1 VLVAVTGNPL
11 YKRWAKLMGEPEW
24 LTDPRF
30 ATDDDRGAHAAII
43 SERMGRWCA
52 ERATDDIVTI
62 LGDAKIPSAPV
73 LTPQQALDHPQ
84 VRALGVLQDT
94 DYPGLPRPAPVAAVP
109 IWMSETQAVPRVR
122 PPLLGEHTQEVLTE
136 LGYTDSAIQ
145 GLRDKGV
152 I

>member
-1 VLVAVTGNPL
+1 
-11 YKRWAKLMGEPEW
+11 
-24 LTDPRF
+24 
-30 ATDDDRGAHAAII
+30 
-43 SERMGRWCA
+43 
-52 ERATDDIVTI
+52 
-62 LGDAKIPSAPV
+62 V

-84 VRALGVLQDT
+84 VKALGVLQDT

-109 IWMSETQAVPRVR
+109 IWMSETQAVPRQR

-136 LGYTDSAIQ
+136 LGYTESAIA